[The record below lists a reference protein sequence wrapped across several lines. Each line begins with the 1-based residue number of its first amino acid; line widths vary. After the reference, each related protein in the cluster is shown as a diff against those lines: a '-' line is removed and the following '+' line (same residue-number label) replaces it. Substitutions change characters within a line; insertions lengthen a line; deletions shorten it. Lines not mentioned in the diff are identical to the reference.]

1 MKNNRVMKNMGNT
14 EAAESIDIQR
24 MFDAIRVIME
34 KDPAAITNE
43 QLKWSLKLNKKFS
56 RYNNL
61 SSRQVEVLKDI
72 TVKILNKTRI
82 NTTS

>member
-14 EAAESIDIQR
+14 EAAEGIEIQGL
-24 MFDAIRVIME
+24 FDAIKMIME
-34 KDPAAITNE
+34 KDPSAITNE

-61 SSRQVEVLKDI
+61 SSRQVEVLQDI
-72 TVKILNKTRI
+72 VGKILNKTRI